1 MSIKKAIFEDKTN
14 KDLIK
19 LLLWIVTAI
28 ALLASALFPAVF
40 RFTTVAVLIIGIT
53 FISRKLSALQK
64 MLEGETEQAEEE
76 TEDADGETND
86 LIVHENPEEAEAVRK
101 AMKEAELGRTQMLE
115 GLFTRANMSESEK
128 EEYRDQISEKDQE
141 ISKLQLETQKWKEK
155 VQQAISG
162 TTKWLKT
169 SSSDTLHLLIEC
181 LDDDDI
187 SNASLQELNLKLQES
202 KNNLSDTEITLLER
216 DGYVDHE
223 FKLTRTGYKELKKKA
238 ESEEDPAVKQEM
250 G

>member
-1 MSIKKAIFEDKTN
+1 MSLKKAIFEDKTN
-14 KDLIK
+14 KDLLM
-19 LLLWIVTAI
+19 LLLWIVVAI
-28 ALLASALFPAVF
+28 ALLASSLFPAVF
-40 RFTTVAVLIIGIT
+40 RFTTVAALILGFT
-53 FISRKLSALQK
+53 FISRKLSAIQK
-64 MLEGETEQAEEE
+64 KLDGETENLAEEIE
-76 TEDADGETND
+76 EIEEEA
-86 LIVHENPEEAEAVRK
+86 HEQAIQDNPEEAEAVK
-101 AMKEAELGRTQMLE
+101 EAMKEAELGRTQMLE
-115 GLFTRANMSESEK
+115 GLFSRANMTESEK
-128 EEYRDQISEKDQE
+128 KEYREQLSEKDRE
-141 ISKLQLETQKWKEK
+141 ISKLHLETQKWKEK

-169 SSSDTLHLLIEC
+169 SSDSLHLLMEC

-202 KNNLSDTEITLLER
+202 KKNLSETEIVLLER

-238 ESEEDPAVKQEM
+238 ESDEDSAVKEEM